1 MQIKLSN
8 QKTEIGRTDN
18 IAGLNSMLS
27 SRDSPV
33 IKNTNSLKV
42 KRLEKILQTNSKQKR
57 TGATILSLDKID
69 FKIKKL
75 QGTKKATLYQE
86 KV

>member
-1 MQIKLSN
+1 
-8 QKTEIGRTDN
+8 
-18 IAGLNSMLS
+18 MLS

-75 QGTKKATLYQE
+75 QGTKKATLY
-86 KV
+86 